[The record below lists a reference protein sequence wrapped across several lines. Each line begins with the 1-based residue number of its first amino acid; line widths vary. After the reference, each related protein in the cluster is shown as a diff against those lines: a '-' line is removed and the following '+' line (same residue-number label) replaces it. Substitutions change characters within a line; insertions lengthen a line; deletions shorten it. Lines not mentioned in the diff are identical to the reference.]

1 MHISRISD
9 GSRKVLSVQ
18 ELLGMEGPVVTMQ
31 EIFRFVHTGID
42 VDGRV
47 LGHFEA
53 TGIVPRC
60 VERIRVTGLDL
71 PPEIFERG
79 RRFAVGGG
87 S

>member
-1 MHISRISD
+1 VHISRISD

-31 EIFRFVHTGID
+31 EIFRFVSTGID

-60 VERIRVTGLDL
+60 CEKIRVTGLDL
-71 PPEIFERG
+71 PAEIFERG
-79 RRFAVGGG
+79 RRFVGGG
-87 S
+87 AS